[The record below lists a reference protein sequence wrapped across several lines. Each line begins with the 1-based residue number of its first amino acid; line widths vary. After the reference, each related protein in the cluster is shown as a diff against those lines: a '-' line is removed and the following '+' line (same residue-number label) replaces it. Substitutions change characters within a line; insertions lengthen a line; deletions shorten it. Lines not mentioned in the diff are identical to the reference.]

1 MTFKARCSLLLPP
14 ERKKEDEKAVL
25 ESRRGKDCLSKQIA
39 AAAAAA
45 LTWNELRFFL
55 SFSLS
60 MQLSHGVCVEIKHL
74 SALALTFSL
83 SLSLSQWKRPSDP

>member
-25 ESRRGKDCLSKQIA
+25 ESRRGKDCLSKQIDAA

-55 SFSLS
+55 SFDAAQPWS
-60 MQLSHGVCVEIKHL
+60 VC
-74 SALALTFSL
+74 
-83 SLSLSQWKRPSDP
+83 

>member
-25 ESRRGKDCLSKQIA
+25 ESRRGKDCLSKQIDA

-60 MQLSHGVCVEIKHL
+60 MHAAQPWSVC
-74 SALALTFSL
+74 
-83 SLSLSQWKRPSDP
+83 